1 MDIGKVK
8 NKEIGVYGKK
18 RSIQKDKTPQRSVSR
33 PRTQKEK
40 AIYKKISGVGHL
52 RCTYARPSRRR

>member
-1 MDIGKVK
+1 MDIGRVK

-18 RSIQKDKTPQRSVSR
+18 RSIQKDKNPKRSVSR
-33 PRTQKEK
+33 PRPQKEK
-40 AIYKKISGVGHL
+40 AIYKEISGVSHL